1 MPYTPYKGLT
11 YNTTSRADALLAS
24 VLRDPKS
31 VHKLD
36 LKSIEALRERLAY
49 DYNQIGSSWF
59 DSNWVSGYGVSD
71 DKIIKAVM
79 DNLNVAR
86 QSLLGKQQPTVT
98 NTGTRP
104 TAAQQSQQV
113 TTPAPTRTNAGT
125 PARSMPGGTPVRG
138 TGVRGARPAPVSSTP
153 TTQPAANLKPF
164 QFSDSFLQDIDR
176 LKGKMLQDS
185 NYLSRNPNALNP
197 GVDWSKLDKYTKLPS
212 AASLQLG
219 SPTGN
224 SASPQAT
231 SGTGT
236 TIETSTGTPPKHGTI
251 QNILSA
257 VNKYLPTMGDA
268 LSAYGAYKGM
278 KDAQRYTLENR
289 ATDTP
294 NINPYAEYGAR
305 SLAENDN
312 SFAYLQR
319 MRANAK
325 DNLQRQSINAVNQIS
340 NNTLSNG
347 TRQALL
353 ATNYADTLKG
363 INDMNNSVNTQEMSL
378 MDRRSALLQDI
389 DRMVMQGEA
398 QRDLADRQDKDAF
411 YTNLSRN
418 ATDYAAGLQHLGG
431 MFNRHQ
437 ENITNNN
444 LLAQLSQY
452 GFTLDPKTGLLRKA
466 T

>member
-11 YNTTSRADALLAS
+11 YNTASRADALLAS
-24 VLRDPKS
+24 VLRDPKLAR
-31 VHKLD
+31 KLD

-71 DKIIKAVM
+71 DRIIKEVM

-86 QSLLGKQQPTVT
+86 QTLLSKPQPTT
-98 NTGTRP
+98 STGTQP
-104 TAAQQSQQV
+104 TAAQQPQQV
-113 TTPAPTRTNAGT
+113 TAPTPTRTTAGT
-125 PARSMPGGTPVRG
+125 PARSMPSGTPVRG
-138 TGVRGARPAPVSSTP
+138 TGVRGTSPAPVSSSP
-153 TTQPAANLKPF
+153 TTQPSNNLKPF

-212 AASLQLG
+212 AASVQLG
-219 SPTGN
+219 SPTVN
-224 SASPQAT
+224 STSQQAP
-231 SGTGT
+231 SGAGTTTGT
-236 TIETSTGTPPKHGTI
+236 SAGAPPKPGTI

-257 VNKYLPTMGDA
+257 INKYLPTMGDA

-325 DNLQRQSINAVNQIS
+325 EDLQRQSVNAANQVS

-353 ATNYADTLKG
+353 AANYADTLKG
-363 INDMNNSVNTQEMSL
+363 INDMNNSINTQEMSL

-398 QRDLADRQDKDAF
+398 QRDLADRQDKDAY

-418 ATDYAAGLQHLGG
+418 AADYAAGLQHLGG